1 MPAFDAFTNP
11 LTESPGNAT
20 AFDTPG
26 CSSASFDIC
35 RITASVRSSV
45 AASGSWANAT
55 R

>member
-20 AFDTPG
+20 ELATPG
-26 CSSASFDIC
+26 RPSAIDDIL

-45 AASGSWANAT
+45 DASGSCANAT